1 MSIEIEQLEDEPVD
15 GARCRIMI
23 ALAVSIVAEDAKGPV
38 ANAFNRLVNDICA
51 GEQKGQ
57 AFVTEVMRRLDR
69 VEIVPHG
76 ASDQD
81 EDDDEE
87 EEDEDDD

>member
-1 MSIEIEQLEDEPVD
+1 MSIQIEQLEDEPVE
-15 GARCRIMI
+15 GARCRVMI
-23 ALAVSIVAEDAKGPV
+23 ALAVSIVAEDAKGAV

-76 ASDQD
+76 ATD
-81 EDDDEE
+81 EDDEDE